1 MGKTAITING
11 AGVSN
16 VFPAV
21 TIAVSA
27 AASGDEVILF
37 FTPSGAPA
45 MVKGAM
51 EKLNEEAKNLPDLM
65 EMVEGLKMLN
75 ARFLVC
81 ELAFDVHGFKEEDLR
96 EGAEVVG
103 ATTFVGVAD
112 GAGLTL
118 SF

>member
-11 AGVSN
+11 VEASN
-16 VFPAV
+16 IYPAI

-27 AASGDEVILF
+27 AASGDEVIIY
-37 FTPSGAPA
+37 FTPAGAPVL
-45 MVKGAM
+45 VKGAL
-51 EKLNEEAKNLPDLM
+51 EKLGAETENMPDLM
-65 EMVEGLKMLN
+65 EMIDGLKMLN

-81 ELAFDVHGFKEEDLR
+81 ELAFAVHGFGEEDLR

-103 ATTFVGVAD
+103 ATTFVGAAD